1 MTCYDITVGY
11 FKKAFKNEKYN
22 ILYEIES
29 ELDKIFLTT
38 EDSMIGM
45 LRMKWWEE
53 KLLAINEKKNDSLNP
68 ILTKAKNVF
77 DENQINY
84 LINIVE
90 AKTYEVERYEFL
102 TGAAMVQNYFKKI
115 AYNKSLIHVNND
127 SLTNVL
133 LCSEILKFFEYQDI
147 YTKNHWYLSPRL
159 INELFIILKDCS
171 GVIPYNT
178 FQGAEKI
185 FYQSVKILLQS
196 LKKNHITI
204 SEHYF
209 RIKLGFNLLLP

>member
-1 MTCYDITVGY
+1 MTHYNITIGY
-11 FKKAFKNEKYN
+11 FKKACKNEKYN
-22 ILYEIES
+22 ILYDIES

-53 KLLAINEKKNDSLNP
+53 KLLEINEKKFGSLNP
-68 ILTKAKNVF
+68 ILSKAKDLL

-84 LINIVE
+84 LINIIE

-102 TGAAMVQNYFKKI
+102 TGTVMVQNYFQKI
-115 AYNKSLIHVNND
+115 AYNKSLIHLNSD
-127 SLTNVL
+127 RLTNLL
-133 LCSEILKFFEYQDI
+133 LCVEILKFLEYKDL
-147 YTKNHWYLSPRL
+147 YTKSKWHLSIGL
-159 INELFIILKDCS
+159 VNELLMILQDCFKEIIYHTL
-171 GVIPYNT
+171 
-178 FQGAEKI
+178 QGAEKI
-185 FYQSVKILLQS
+185 FYQSIKILLQS
-196 LKKNHITI
+196 LKKHSITI